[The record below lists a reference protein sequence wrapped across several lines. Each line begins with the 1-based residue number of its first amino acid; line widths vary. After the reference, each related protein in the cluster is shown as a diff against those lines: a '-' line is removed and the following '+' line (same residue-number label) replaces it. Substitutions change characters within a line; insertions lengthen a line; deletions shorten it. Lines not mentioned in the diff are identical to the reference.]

1 MNFWRSLPCR
11 GHPNLRTGA
20 RILDLVCTFN
30 SSTASGDDEGPGRG
44 TSVVKSFLTEEKG
57 YPPNVAEGMIKAMPS
72 ASLHSFKQL
81 GDSGLRALSGA
92 VAREIVAQELRS
104 ELPMVTVVIVPFGR
118 SQEEDLTFEANEGM
132 TLFDL
137 WEENQSS
144 LGPLMEC
151 ACGGIA
157 ACSTCHVILDQDTYD
172 TIASLPGGSVSEA
185 EMDMLDLAEGP
196 QATSRLGCQLPFKE
210 IMNEHGENGK
220 LVLYLPESTNNLF

>member
-1 MNFWRSLPCR
+1 
-11 GHPNLRTGA
+11 
-20 RILDLVCTFN
+20 
-30 SSTASGDDEGPGRG
+30 
-44 TSVVKSFLTEEKG
+44 
-57 YPPNVAEGMIKAMPS
+57 
-72 ASLHSFKQL
+72 
-81 GDSGLRALSGA
+81 
-92 VAREIVAQELRS
+92 
-104 ELPMVTVVIVPFGR
+104 
-118 SQEEDLTFEANEGM
+118 
-132 TLFDL
+132 
-137 WEENQSS
+137 
-144 LGPLMEC
+144 MEC